1 MAAQNVLMMNLM
13 RILTP
18 EEINEL
24 TTKHEGDSRVPLTS
38 LLEQDIGVRT
48 GHQRPAKILPFSMR
62 KKDRLMS
69 GPECQDLLNSLPVEK
84 LKKDDSEGEQRQFAP
99 DEKGNT
105 SYFILS
111 EKERFKVNQKK
122 LKGKEVMALYRQASL
137 VDLNLERKNK
147 DNLNRSTKSGVLVNK
162 EQF

>member
-1 MAAQNVLMMNLM
+1 MAAKNVLMMNLM

-24 TTKHEGDSRVPLTS
+24 TSKHEGDLRTPLTS
-38 LLEQDIGVRT
+38 LLEEDIGVRT

-62 KKDRLMS
+62 KKNSILA
-69 GPECQDLLNSLPVEK
+69 GPDTQDLLNSLSVEK
-84 LKKDDSEGEQRQFAP
+84 LHKEDNESEQRKFEP
-99 DEKGNT
+99 DENGNT

-111 EKERFKVNQKK
+111 EKERFKTNQKK
-122 LKGKEVMALYRQASL
+122 LKGKEVMGLYRQASL
-137 VDLNLERKNK
+137 VDLDLERKNK